1 MVSGACW
8 DVPPCKL
15 LFPSCEEIIALPQ
28 KLMSEQRGLGE
39 SPIAQEMFKTVQYYW
54 NAARGYRLRPW
65 KSPYLRWRF
74 ETFLGKEA
82 ADLNASKF
90 LHLAWKYREQMER
103 FVDWAAER
111 RRYQSRRHA

>member
-1 MVSGACW
+1 
-8 DVPPCKL
+8 
-15 LFPSCEEIIALPQ
+15 
-28 KLMSEQRGLGE
+28 MSEQRGLGE
-39 SPIAQEMFKTVQYYW
+39 SPIAQDMFKTLQYYW

-82 ADLNASKF
+82 ADMSASKF
-90 LHLAWKYREQMER
+90 FRLTWKYREHMER

-111 RRYQSRRHA
+111 RRFQRRRHA